1 MSNDPT
7 REENLTQCCWTRLA
21 SLWRRCQHR
30 ASENRCPLQH
40 RHFPLEVRPWDTCS
54 YACKLPHRALT
65 AAPTVTTHDK
75 NQPVRPSTQQ
85 GPAANVEKV
94 RGAPY
99 KTLLQLFTGKAGCG
113 HAQLS
118 RHRGLGGAVIWRE
131 RGLHTGQLHKV

>member
-1 MSNDPT
+1 MILQGRKTSLSAAGHDLRASGEGVNTEQVKTAVPSNTDT
-7 REENLTQCCWTRLA
+7 
-21 SLWRRCQHR
+21 SLWK
-30 ASENRCPLQH
+30 SI
-40 RHFPLEVRPWDTCS
+40 PWDTCS
-54 YACKLPHRALT
+54 YTCQLSHRALT
-65 AAPTVTTHDK
+65 AAPTVTTDDK

-118 RHRGLGGAVIWRE
+118 RHRGLGGAVTWRE
-131 RGLHTGQLHKV
+131 RGLHTGHLLKV